1 MAGCPVPIVIPC
13 HRVVAAG
20 GIGGYGG
27 GRAGVELKR
36 ALLAHE
42 GVHLR

>member
-1 MAGCPVPIVIPC
+1 VPLFVPC
-13 HRVVAAG
+13 HRVVAAN

-27 GRAGVELKR
+27 GVEGVALKR

-42 GVHLR
+42 RRGRPTG